1 MTISA
6 TQYRVIATLAGTGEP
21 RYAGDGGPAGA
32 ASLNEPKG
40 LCVDREGNVYIADS
54 ENHVVRRVD
63 RKTGMIAT
71 VAGVGLGAT
80 AGAMM
85 TPEPVAMAP
94 QEEEDPFADTSADST
109 KAYTQVTDLSG
120 TVRYV
125 TGGRLTIEQESGDG
139 GPARRARLNFPSA
152 VAVDRAGNLYIAD
165 TMNHRV
171 RKFDAK
177 TGIITH
183 MAGTGQARYSGDGGP
198 AVQAAINEP
207 TGLAVTDE
215 ALYIADQS
223 NNRVRRV
230 DFATG
235 IITTAAGD
243 GSAAYSGDQ
252 VSAVQTSLAG
262 PSGVAVGDDGLLY
275 IADTFNSRIR
285 SVDPVTGQIATV
297 AGDGGTYRYQGPE
310 EPASPSLSRPAGL
323 AVDHDGNVYI
333 TDSDSH
339 LIRVWNGRTK
349 TITRLSGTGVAQF
362 GGDAGD
368 ALAGSLSYPF
378 GVAVD
383 ATGTV
388 YVADTFNHRIRVLTA
403 TA

>member
-6 TQYRVIATLAGTGEP
+6 TPSAIIATLAGNGEP
-21 RYAGDGGPAGA
+21 GYAGDGGPAGA

-40 LCVDREGNVYIADS
+40 LCIDREGNVYIADS

-63 RKTGMIAT
+63 RNTGMITT
-71 VAGVGLGAT
+71 VAGVGPGGTTGAIM
-80 AGAMM
+80 A
-85 TPEPVAMAP
+85 PEPVAMLP
-94 QEEEDPFADTSADST
+94 QEEDPFADTSADST

-152 VAVDRAGNLYIAD
+152 VAVDRLGNLYIAD

-171 RKFDAK
+171 RKVDCH

-183 MAGTGQARYSGDGGP
+183 VAGTGQARYSGDGGP

-207 TGLAVTDE
+207 TGLAVTDD

-252 VSAVQTSLAG
+252 VSAVQASLAG

-275 IADTFNSRIR
+275 VADTFNSRIR
-285 SVDPVTGQIATV
+285 SVDPATGQIATV

-310 EPASPSLSRPAGL
+310 EPASPSLSRPAAI

-339 LIRVWNGRTK
+339 LIRVWNGHTNR
-349 TITRLSGTGVAQF
+349 ITRLSGTGVAQF
-362 GGDAGD
+362 GGDGGD

-383 ATGTV
+383 AAGTV
-388 YVADTFNHRIRVLTA
+388 YVADTFNHRIRVLSA

>member
-21 RYAGDGGPAGA
+21 GYAGDGGPAGA

-85 TPEPVAMAP
+85 TPEPVAMAS

-171 RKFDAK
+171 RKVDAK